1 MGQEE
6 FTKCFGF
13 LQCGEIASQELAGS
27 ISISLGFLQLAAAG
41 DRPAGKAAVKL
52 HVCKQLLLV
61 AGKPHSLTQMG
72 TDLPDFCTGIGNTG
86 WSFLNVLVG
95 SFVADYCYH
104 MASVKW

>member
-13 LQCGEIASQELAGS
+13 LQCGEIASQELAES
-27 ISISLGFLQLAAAG
+27 ISISLGFPQLAAAG

-61 AGKPHSLTQMG
+61 AGKPHSLFDPNG
-72 TDLPDFCTGIGNTG
+72 YR
-86 WSFLNVLVG
+86 S
-95 SFVADYCYH
+95 A
-104 MASVKW
+104 